1 MANSPIGRIQRA
13 IHARRHLFTPPHRHG
28 FRLYN
33 GFTEGSGT
41 YVIDILGRT
50 AVIHDYSIEPSQQTH
65 SALIEL
71 LERTTPFVACTI
83 FKLRKS
89 DVSGERNGIVKQ
101 GARVD
106 TRVEENGVWFALDIS
121 MNRDASFYV
130 DTRNLRRWA
139 TESLCG
145 KSVLNTFAYTGSIGV
160 AAMAAGASVVQTDL
174 NRTFLNLSKQS
185 CAMNGFPVVKRDF
198 ICGDF
203 FVIAQQLKRQ
213 QRKFDCVI
221 LDPPFFS
228 TTSRGTVDLERHMIR
243 IINKARPLVRNGGQI
258 VAVNNAVFL
267 SGRKFMD
274 SLDVL
279 CSDGY
284 VSINSRIDIPEDC
297 IGYSDTISAP
307 QLIDPAPFNH
317 STKIAVLNI
326 HHRE

>member
-1 MANSPIGRIQRA
+1 M
-13 IHARRHLFTPPHRHG
+13 
-28 FRLYN
+28 
-33 GFTEGSGT
+33 EGSGT

-50 AVIHDYSIEPSQQTH
+50 AVIHDYSTEPSQQTH
-65 SALIEL
+65 GALIEL
-71 LERTTPFVACTI
+71 LKNKTPFVASVI

-89 DVSGERNGIVKQ
+89 NVPGERNGIVKQ
-101 GARVD
+101 GAKVD
-106 TRVEENGVWFALDIS
+106 TRIEENGVQFALDIP

-174 NRTFLNLSKQS
+174 NRTFLNLAKQS
-185 CAMNGFPVVKRDF
+185 CAMNGFPVIKRDF

-203 FVIAQQLKRQ
+203 FVIAQQMKRQ

-228 TTSRGTVDLERHMIR
+228 TTSRGTVDLERHMVR
-243 IINKARPLVRNGGQI
+243 LINKARPLVKNGGQI

-267 SGRKFMD
+267 SGRTFMD
-274 SLDVL
+274 ALDVI
-279 CSDGY
+279 CRDGH
-284 VSINSRIDIPEDC
+284 VSIDSRIDIPEDC
-297 IGYSDTISAP
+297 IGYPDTISAP
-307 QLIDPAPFNH
+307 LLINPAPFNH

-326 HHRE
+326 RHRD